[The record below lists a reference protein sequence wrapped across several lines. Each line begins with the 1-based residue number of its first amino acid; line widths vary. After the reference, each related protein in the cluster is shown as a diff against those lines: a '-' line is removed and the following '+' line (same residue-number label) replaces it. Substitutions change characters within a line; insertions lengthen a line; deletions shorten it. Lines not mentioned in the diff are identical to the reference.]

1 MSSFKERLLTEVS
14 GLCEQLFTQ
23 RIALVRTQQLVSEKS
38 KEDIRLLIM
47 ELDTLRHL
55 TPFPDENGVDKSP
68 LEQLK
73 TDLANTDDPPE
84 DGQEVLMNW
93 VKAFRPGTT
102 TSLASDAPPVI
113 TPPLNQRMID
123 SLAELRSEID
133 KTRIRLL
140 RTGDHYDRPAYTAA
154 RNAFTL
160 ARSVY
165 TERLRLNQVS
175 CTNEEVATVEQE
187 LTSDVA
193 TATGSN
199 FPDTI
204 QAAADF
210 MATRVFAVA

>member
-23 RIALVRTQQLVSEKS
+23 RIELVRTQQLVSEKS
-38 KEDIRLLIM
+38 KEDIRILIM

-55 TPFPDENGVDKSP
+55 DPFPDEAGVDKSP

-93 VKAFRPGTT
+93 VKAFRPAA
-102 TSLASDAPPVI
+102 TSSDGDLPPVV
-113 TPPLNQRMID
+113 TLPLNQRMID

-133 KTRIRLL
+133 KSRIRLL

-165 TERLRLNQVS
+165 TERLRLNQLS
-175 CTNEEVATVEQE
+175 CTNEEVATVEQK
-187 LTSDVA
+187 LTSDVEA
-193 TATGSN
+193 ATGSN

>member
-1 MSSFKERLLTEVS
+1 MSSFKERLLTQVS

-23 RIALVRTQQLVSEKS
+23 RIKLVRTQQLVSDKS
-38 KEDIRLLIM
+38 KEDIRLLIL

-55 TPFPDENGVDKSP
+55 DPFPDEAGVDESP

-73 TDLANTDDPPE
+73 ADLANTDDPPE
-84 DGQEVLMNW
+84 DGQEILMNW
-93 VKAFRPGTT
+93 VKAFRP
-102 TSLASDAPPVI
+102 AEVNSDNGAPAGA
-113 TPPLNQRMID
+113 TAPLNQRMID
-123 SLAELRSEID
+123 SLANLRSTID
-133 KTRIRLL
+133 KSRIRLL
-140 RTGDHYDRPAYTAA
+140 RARDRYDRPAYTAA

-160 ARSVY
+160 SRAVY

-175 CTNEEVATVEQE
+175 CTNAEVATLEQE
-187 LTSDVA
+187 LTSDVEA
-193 TATGSN
+193 ATGSN